1 MLPMASPLR
10 ILGKASFL
18 LLVLALLVVGFVL
31 AWFASWRSDELA
43 LLDSASEIAETK
55 KGRIEY
61 VDRGEGPTLLVFHDA
76 PGGYDQAMLL
86 GSLFTDEDFHL
97 VAPSR
102 PGYLRT
108 PLTTGRSLAE
118 QADAMAALLETLG
131 IPRVAVLAS
140 SFGAPAA
147 VYFAGRY
154 PDKVSALVLL
164 SPAAETSA
172 AEEMGLRVDLGQ
184 LVNDRLKG
192 DFGAWLALATLRKDP
207 RKLLAGIVRAESH
220 ATQAEGE
227 TLVDYILDQS
237 EQREWFESLIGTF
250 VPPSAREA
258 GVRNDL
264 QQLRTSSQL
273 PFEQVVVPTLIVH
286 GTADKLIPISGSE
299 AMAARIPGAIFH
311 RIDGA
316 GHLLEFGPK
325 AAEVQSKVLEFL
337 REHSGAQLGGEDEGD
352 H

>member
-18 LLVLALLVVGFVL
+18 LFVLALLVVGFVL

-43 LLDSASEIAETK
+43 SLDSVSELAETK
-55 KGRIEY
+55 KGRVEY

-86 GSLFTDEDFHL
+86 GSLFAEEEFHL

-108 PLTTGRSLAE
+108 PLTTGRSFAE
-118 QADAMAALLETLG
+118 QADAMAALIETMG
-131 IPRVAVLAS
+131 ISRVAVLAS

-147 VYFAGRY
+147 MHFAGRY
-154 PDKVSALVLL
+154 ADKVSALVLL
-164 SPAAETSA
+164 SPAITTSA
-172 AEEMGLRVDLGQ
+172 ADEKTLRIDLGQ
-184 LVNDRLKG
+184 LVNDRLEG
-192 DFGAWLALATLRKDP
+192 DFGAWLAMESLQKDP
-207 RKLLAGIVRAESH
+207 RKLLVGVV
-220 ATQAEGE
+220 QAENDGPE
-227 TLVDYILDQS
+227 AEREGLVEYILDQS
-237 EQREWFESLIGTF
+237 DQREWFESLIGTF

-264 QQLRTSSQL
+264 QQLRTLGEL
-273 PFEQVVVPTLIVH
+273 PLEQIVVPTLIVH
-286 GTADKLIPISGSE
+286 GTVDKLIPISGSE

-311 RIDGA
+311 PVDGA
-316 GHLLEFGPK
+316 GHLIELGPK
-325 AAEVQSKVLEFL
+325 AAEVQSKVREFL
-337 REHSGAQLGGEDEGD
+337 REHSAGQLPR
-352 H
+352 